1 MCKIRYKTI
10 TLDVNLLC
18 KSSVEFY
25 VNRDDYE
32 DFGNKYLDIECV
44 YLDTDIIK
52 EEGWEQSINDLKGRI
67 EYYLDGLTEDEKFSV
82 IDIFTGL
89 AVEIA
94 LRLGQTDYSIIF
106 DEPIDI
112 VWSEIENGKSEY
124 YDNFKIESE
133 TGETLKSK
141 EQKYM

>member
-1 MCKIRYKTI
+1 MIMCKIRYKTI
-10 TLDVNLLC
+10 TLSINLLC

-25 VNRDDYE
+25 VDRDDYE
-32 DFGNKYLDIECV
+32 DFGYKYLDIECV

-52 EEGWEQSINDLKGRI
+52 KEGWEQSIGDLKSRI

-89 AVEIA
+89 AVEIV
-94 LRLGQTDYSIIF
+94 LRLGQTDYNIIL

-112 VWSEIENGKSEY
+112 IWSEIEHNKSEY
-124 YDNFKIESE
+124 YDNFKIETE
-133 TGETLKSK
+133 TGETLKCK
-141 EQKYM
+141 K